1 MNKSGVFISNG
12 ILLLLLFG
20 CLRVNNADLEQEL
33 FQAVE
38 RFLIVQTEAEL
49 TLNTDEFPN
58 VATGDALKNMRS
70 SLGVSIQ
77 NTNSVERISDT
88 IEIEWFEVVDAGP
101 TWATVD
107 FKHTR
112 RAFSQNIQTG
122 ERDYDNTTRWYIDKY
137 LLIKEEGTWK
147 VSRVLESLD
156 WGFEVLK

>member
-20 CLRVNNADLEQEL
+20 CLRINNVDLEQEL

-49 TLNTDEFPN
+49 TLNTDEFSN

-70 SLGVSIQ
+70 SEFLS
-77 NTNSVERISDT
+77 TRKANSAERIADT
-88 IEIEWFEVVDAGP
+88 IEMEWLEVVDAGP